1 LKQVREAQSVVE
13 SGSVAYSSITAM
25 PHELFDAKWTQRH
38 PLPTLPTLQETLRAD
53 LPGIRQ
59 TLAATRHLLEMYRRS
74 LLDDEKT
81 RRKLQRLDGRLLAV
95 ADQLKHLARTEK

>member
-1 LKQVREAQSVVE
+1 
-13 SGSVAYSSITAM
+13 
-25 PHELFDAKWTQRH
+25 
-38 PLPTLPTLQETLRAD
+38 
-53 LPGIRQ
+53 
-59 TLAATRHLLEMYRRS
+59 MYRRS